1 MNASSRTARRT
12 IAARSAAT
20 RSTRRAVKAVATGA
34 PQPARTHLL
43 AVGIVPATAKQ
54 FAGAFSNGVTPT
66 ATGETVIKLKK
77 NSRRTKTVPVKLYD
91 TAAFAAR
98 LSVYRPR
105 DLTAAGQFARA
116 AHRLA
121 A

>member
-1 MNASSRTARRT
+1 MNASSRRNRAT

-34 PQPARTHLL
+34 PQPAKTHLV
-43 AVGIVPATAKQ
+43 AAGIDTATAKR
-54 FAGAFSNGVTPT
+54 FSGAFSTKVTPT
-66 ATGETVIKLKK
+66 LTGETVIKLKG
-77 NSRRTKTVPVKLYD
+77 RRTKTVPVKLYD
-91 TAAFAAR
+91 RTAFAAR
-98 LSVYRPR
+98 LSVYRPK
-105 DLTAAGQFARA
+105 DPTAAGLFARA

>member
-34 PQPARTHLL
+34 PQPASTHLI
-43 AVGIVPATAKQ
+43 ASGIDAGTAKR
-54 FAGAFSNGVTPT
+54 FAGAFSKGVAPT
-66 ATGETVIKLKK
+66 ATGETEIKLIG
-77 NSRRTKTVPVKLYD
+77 RRTKRVAVKLYD

-98 LSVYRPR
+98 LATYRPR
-105 DLTAAGQFARA
+105 NKDIAALFAQA
-116 AHRLA
+116 AHKLA

>member
-1 MNASSRTARRT
+1 MNANSRTNRRT

-34 PQPARTHLL
+34 PQPAKTHMI
-43 AVGIVPATAKQ
+43 AAGIDAATAKR
-54 FAGAFSNGVTPT
+54 FAGAFSNRVSAT
-66 ATGETVIKLKK
+66 ATGETTIKLKG
-77 NSRRTKTVPVKLYD
+77 RRTKLVPVKLYD
-91 TAAFAAR
+91 RATFTAR
-98 LSVYRPR
+98 LSVYRPKN
-105 DLTAAGQFARA
+105 LTAAGIFARA

>member
-1 MNASSRTARRT
+1 MNASSRRNRRT

-34 PQPARTHLL
+34 PQPAKTHMI
-43 AVGIVPATAKQ
+43 AVGIDAATAKRY
-54 FAGAFSNGVTPT
+54 AGSFSTKVTPT
-66 ATGETVIKLKK
+66 ATGETTIKLKG
-77 NSRRTKTVPVKLYD
+77 RRTKLVPVKLYD
-91 TAAFAAR
+91 LAAFTAR
-98 LSVYRPR
+98 LSVYRPK
-105 DLTAAGQFARA
+105 DLTAAGVFARA